1 MDIDMHC
8 WRMLLFHFLISCSAF
23 SYNDILCYYIRELVR
38 EGLNIFPS
46 NRCLVLLQDTQE
58 SKKRSWSKFHCV
70 HVTLSAMTALSF
82 HYLSIF
88 WHYHQNKGDRQTG
101 WERVLQWEKK
111 NCFFFLKLSILTE
124 RKILW
129 VVNDRLRWRRWKV
142 KKRGAAE
149 GGEGT

>member
-1 MDIDMHC
+1 MI
-8 WRMLLFHFLISCSAF
+8 F
-23 SYNDILCYYIRELVR
+23 YVYYIRELVR

-58 SKKRSWSKFHCV
+58 SKKRSGSKFHCV

-101 WERVLQWEKK
+101 WERGLHKKIAFSFLNYLYKVLSSRSMSK
-111 NCFFFLKLSILTE
+111 
-124 RKILW
+124 
-129 VVNDRLRWRRWKV
+129 
-142 KKRGAAE
+142 
-149 GGEGT
+149 